1 MRAAMKKRRK
11 YGMPLSPHAFKH
23 PSNPAK
29 LGELSIVDRFSHELK
44 RSVLVAQFY
53 ADSETVPLELYDVK
67 ILSLTGDTMVLSG
80 TERTN
85 VQGTPA
91 EVAQAWVC
99 KIGAMMPEE
108 WKAPPISILHAGR
121 LLTV

>member
-1 MRAAMKKRRK
+1 
-11 YGMPLSPHAFKH
+11 MPLSQYEFKS
-23 PSNPAK
+23 PNNPAK

-53 ADSETVPLELYDVK
+53 PDAETVPLELYDVK
-67 ILSLTGDTMVLSG
+67 ILSLMNDMLVLSG

-108 WKAPPISILHAGR
+108 WKAPPVSVMHAGK
-121 LLTV
+121 VMSVG